1 MDRKKEV
8 DESWKQAVAAEKEKI
23 KDPAASEPSGNS
35 QPAHEHEGEE
45 GHEIP
50 DVDFASFVSSLAFQA
65 LIFLGEIPNPMDENQ
80 VSQNLPQA
88 KYIIDTLVMFR
99 DKTKG
104 NLSKEEDEVI
114 NVSIYEL
121 QVKYIAHSKQGV

>member
-8 DESWKQAVAAEKEKI
+8 DESWKQSVAAEKEKI
-23 KDPAASEPSGNS
+23 KDAPASPSDETAPSSPEPE
-35 QPAHEHEGEE
+35 AEE
-45 GHEIP
+45 DRQIP

-65 LIFLGEIPNPMDENQ
+65 LIFLGEIPHPMDENQ

-104 NLSKEEDEVI
+104 NLTKEEEEVI